1 MKKIAKFIALL
12 VACVLCV
19 VLLGVVM
26 VSEKYTDSDIEKT
39 VEKAELVSQD
49 FSYVVSCNEI
59 ESMKEKYD
67 PINQRTTKSVEFRIS
82 SGYVLDA
89 EYDENDKI
97 ISSEIVYSPSVA
109 NKLQSIGLTMV
120 LCASA
125 MWAVWT
131 ASDLVEQ
138 HRERKEE
145 DEEDDDEDRV
155 QTVCEKRKF
164 LWF

>member
-1 MKKIAKFIALL
+1 MKKIAKLITLIL
-12 VACVLCV
+12 VCVLCV
-19 VLLGVVM
+19 ALMVAAI
-26 VSEKYTDSDIEKT
+26 VSEQYTDSDVEKV

-49 FSYVVSCNEI
+49 FSYIVSCDEI
-59 ESMKEKYD
+59 VSMKEKYD

-97 ISSEIVYSPSVA
+97 ISSEIVYHSSVG
-109 NKLQSIGLTMV
+109 NRLSVIGIVMIFSSTLFFV
-120 LCASA
+120 F
-125 MWAVWT
+125 WT
-131 ASDLVEQ
+131 VSDLVEQ

-145 DEEDDDEDRV
+145 AEEDDDDREL
-155 QTVCEKRKF
+155 TVYEKRKF

>member
-1 MKKIAKFIALL
+1 MKKIAKLIFL
-12 VACVLCV
+12 VVICILSV

-26 VSEKYTDSDIEKT
+26 VSEKYTDSDVEKV

-49 FSYVVSCNEI
+49 FSYIVSCDEI
-59 ESMKEKYD
+59 VSMKEKYD
-67 PINQRTTKSVEFRIS
+67 PINQRTTKNVEFRIS

-97 ISSEIVYSPSVA
+97 ISSEIVYHSSVG
-109 NKLQSIGLTMV
+109 NRLSVIGIVMIFSGTLFFIF
-120 LCASA
+120 
-125 MWAVWT
+125 WT
-131 ASDLVEQ
+131 VSDLVEQ

-145 DEEDDDEDRV
+145 DEEDDDEDRE
-155 QTVCEKRKF
+155 QTVYEKRKF

>member
-1 MKKIAKFIALL
+1 MKKIAKFIALV

-26 VSEKYTDSDIEKT
+26 VSEKYTDSDIEKA

-49 FSYVVSCNEI
+49 FSYIVSCNEI
-59 ESMKEKYD
+59 VSMKEKYD
-67 PINQRTTKSVEFRIS
+67 PINQKATKSVEFRIS

-97 ISSEIVYSPSVA
+97 ISSEIVYHSSVGNRLA
-109 NKLQSIGLTMV
+109 VIGILLV
-120 LCASA
+120 FGSSLFFAFC
-125 MWAVWT
+125 T

-145 DEEDDDEDRV
+145 DEEDDEGRV
-155 QTVCEKRKF
+155 QTVYEKRKF